1 MDVLRILLPQTVQK
15 TMVTVRPR
23 LFLRGLKSRV
33 PEEHSTTD
41 LFSYTTGRWLWREK
55 EQLFERYRK
64 FSVGELQ
71 AITART
77 LGSQACVSISKI
89 GEGNFNKVFRLVMDD
104 GAVAI
109 ARIPHPN
116 AGPPRYTTMSE
127 VATMEFVRSMLKIPV
142 PKVLAWS
149 SCSDNSVGAEYI
161 IMEEAKGTQLSQMW
175 DEMKLHDRSEII
187 DDIVSIEQKL
197 LSVTFGW
204 YGSLYFAKDAF
215 PGCQPAD
222 ISGDIAQGIKDEV
235 RKQFVI
241 GPTTRREFWEKER
254 ALMNLDRGPWKSAS
268 GYVESIAHRE
278 IAWISQYARRDSIM
292 SGYPRGKGSQKSPQ
306 DHIALLEK
314 YLSVV
319 SRLLPDD
326 TELVRPAL
334 WHPDIHDGNIFIQ
347 DGRISSLIDWQS
359 VCIAPLLLQART
371 PRLIDYHGEIQ
382 LRLPEDFKT
391 LPEEERDRVR
401 DQVQRSIQVYLYEDR
416 TARVNPLL
424 DRAIRKP
431 HGKTLAQLV
440 SFAGNSWDDHIVPLR
455 DTLIDVERDWLK
467 IFESG
472 ECPYHFS
479 PEERSEHSEEAK
491 GYGAAQ
497 AFWERLQSRVQSDGW
512 TTVEDFDDAVEYF
525 SQLREAGLASLEGD
539 ERDEFEAGRA

>member
-1 MDVLRILLPQTVQK
+1 MASHGEDVGEFFR
-15 TMVTVRPR
+15 
-23 LFLRGLKSRV
+23 
-33 PEEHSTTD
+33 
-41 LFSYTTGRWLWREK
+41 YTTGRWLWDEK
-55 EQLFERYRK
+55 QQLLERYRE
-64 FSVGELQ
+64 FNIQELQ
-71 AITART
+71 ATVART
-77 LGSQACVSISKI
+77 LGSHNCVSMSKI

-109 ARIPHPN
+109 ARIPHPD

-127 VATMEFVRSMLKIPV
+127 VVTMEFVQ
-142 PKVLAWS
+142 
-149 SCSDNSVGAEYI
+149 N
-161 IMEEAKGTQLSQMW
+161 
-175 DEMKLHDRSEII
+175 
-187 DDIVSIEQKL
+187 
-197 LSVTFGW
+197 
-204 YGSLYFAKDAF
+204 AF

-222 ISGDIAQGIKDEV
+222 ISGDVAQGIEDEV
-235 RKQFVI
+235 RKHFVI

-254 ALMNLDRGPWKSAS
+254 ALMDLDRGPWKSAS

-278 IAWISQYARRDSIM
+278 IAWISQYARRDSII

-326 TELVRPAL
+326 SDSGILTSTMA
-334 WHPDIHDGNIFIQ
+334 I
-347 DGRISSLIDWQS
+347 
-359 VCIAPLLLQART
+359 T

-455 DTLIDVERDWLK
+455 DTLIDVERDWPR
-467 IFESG
+467 IFETG
-472 ECPYHFS
+472 ECLYHFS
-479 PEERSEHSEEAK
+479 PEERSEHSEESK
-491 GYGAAQ
+491 GYSAAQ
-497 AFWERLQSRVQSDGW
+497 AFWEMLQSRVQSDGW

-525 SQLREAGLASLEGD
+525 SQLREAGLASLEGE
-539 ERDEFEAGRA
+539 ERDEFEASTRELVAGEVTGQPLALPNPRLSPPPNQTTRPARQHASKPRSPIQQSRKGPQTSLSRTPLRPPTRDDVTQPGRRRRSPSHPQPVT

>member
-1 MDVLRILLPQTVQK
+1 MDALRALLCPSVIKIRTSSASRLVQRHFNS
-15 TMVTVRPR
+15 MASHGEDVGEFFR
-23 LFLRGLKSRV
+23 
-33 PEEHSTTD
+33 
-41 LFSYTTGRWLWREK
+41 YTTGRWLWDEK
-55 EQLFERYRK
+55 QQLLERYRE
-64 FSVGELQ
+64 FNIQELQ
-71 AITART
+71 ATVART
-77 LGSQACVSISKI
+77 LGSHNCVSMSKI

-109 ARIPHPN
+109 ARIPHPD

-127 VATMEFVRSMLKIPV
+127 VVTMEFARSMLKIPV

-149 SCSDNSVGAEYI
+149 SSSDNSVGAEYI
-161 IMEEAKGTQLSQMW
+161 IMEEAKGTQLSQTW
-175 DEMKLHDRSEII
+175 DEMKLHDRK
-187 DDIVSIEQKL
+187 QKL
-197 LSVTFGW
+197 LSVTFGH
-204 YGSLYFAKDAF
+204 YGSLYFSKDAF

-222 ISGDIAQGIKDEV
+222 ISGDVAQGIEDEV
-235 RKQFVI
+235 RKHFVI

-254 ALMNLDRGPWKSAS
+254 ALMDLDRGLWKSAS

-278 IAWISQYARRDSIM
+278 IAWISQYARRDSII

-326 TELVRPAL
+326 SDSGILT
-334 WHPDIHDGNIFIQ
+334 
-347 DGRISSLIDWQS
+347 STMS
-359 VCIAPLLLQART
+359 VWIAPLLLQAIT

-455 DTLIDVERDWLK
+455 DTLIDVERDWPR
-467 IFESG
+467 IFETG
-472 ECPYHFS
+472 ECLYHFS
-479 PEERSEHSEEAK
+479 PEERSEHSEESK
-491 GYGAAQ
+491 GYSAAQ
-497 AFWERLQSRVQSDGW
+497 AFWEMLQSRVQSDGW

-525 SQLREAGLASLEGD
+525 SQLREAGLASLEGE
-539 ERDEFEAGRA
+539 ERDEFEASTRFVEARRAERGSSVCDISQKQGSQPI